1 MELFQG
7 NGQLDE
13 DVEDILYELGN
24 VGVGMVSTTIGSM
37 LGVRAEIGI
46 PVITKADMH
55 IVEQIDKK
63 QTEKIGIYLN
73 FANTLN
79 GAVLLLMDMQF
90 IHQIVE
96 VLLEQPVAEQKLLTD
111 EESASAI
118 AEFANIIVAS
128 YMNAMESYT
137 GIRIFVTPVSV
148 KLGYADELVEDALQN
163 LNLCCNEAICVNTG
177 LSTIDANGGG
187 LSDVGHF
194 IMMPDDA
201 SVQKIMEAISI

>member
-128 YMNAMESYT
+128 YMNAMGSYT

-163 LNLCCNEAICVNTG
+163 LNLCCNEAICVNTDFLQLMQMAG
-177 LSTIDANGGG
+177 DLAMSGI
-187 LSDVGHF
+187 LL
-194 IMMPDDA
+194 
-201 SVQKIMEAISI
+201 

>member
-1 MELFQG
+1 
-7 NGQLDE
+7 
-13 DVEDILYELGN
+13 
-24 VGVGMVSTTIGSM
+24 MVSTTIGSM

-128 YMNAMESYT
+128 YMNAMGSYT
-137 GIRIFVTPVSV
+137 GMTPVSV

-194 IMMPDDA
+194 IMMPDDV

>member
-1 MELFQG
+1 MEDLILIVDDARFARRIETKALQDAG
-7 NGQLDE
+7 FE
-13 DVEDILYELGN
+13 HIVEAKTAKEALQI
-24 VGVGMVSTTIGSM
+24 
-37 LGVRAEIGI
+37 
-46 PVITKADMH
+46 KADMH

-128 YMNAMESYT
+128 YMNAMGSYT

-148 KLGYADELVEDALQN
+148 KLGYADELVKDALQN

-177 LSTIDANGGG
+177 LSTIDANGEG

-194 IMMPDDA
+194 IMMPDDT

>member
-1 MELFQG
+1 MKLFQG

-46 PVITKADMH
+46 PVITKA
-55 IVEQIDKK
+55 
-63 QTEKIGIYLN
+63 EKIGIYLN

-128 YMNAMESYT
+128 YMNAMGSYT

-194 IMMPDDA
+194 IMMPDDE

>member
-79 GAVLLLMDMQF
+79 GAVLLLIDMHF
-90 IHQIVE
+90 IHQIV
-96 VLLEQPVAEQKLLTD
+96 
-111 EESASAI
+111 
-118 AEFANIIVAS
+118 
-128 YMNAMESYT
+128 
-137 GIRIFVTPVSV
+137 
-148 KLGYADELVEDALQN
+148 
-163 LNLCCNEAICVNTG
+163 
-177 LSTIDANGGG
+177 
-187 LSDVGHF
+187 
-194 IMMPDDA
+194 
-201 SVQKIMEAISI
+201 

>member
-118 AEFANIIVAS
+118 AEICQHYCGVLHECNGKLYGNPYFCD
-128 YMNAMESYT
+128 T
-137 GIRIFVTPVSV
+137 GKCKI
-148 KLGYADELVEDALQN
+148 G
-163 LNLCCNEAICVNTG
+163 LCG
-177 LSTIDANGGG
+177 
-187 LSDVGHF
+187 
-194 IMMPDDA
+194 
-201 SVQKIMEAISI
+201 

>member
-79 GAVLLLMDMQF
+79 GAVLLL
-90 IHQIVE
+90 IVE

-128 YMNAMESYT
+128 YMNAMGSYT
-137 GIRIFVTPVSV
+137 GICIFVTPVSV

>member
-1 MELFQG
+1 MELFQR

-79 GAVLLLMDMQF
+79 GAVLLLR
-90 IHQIVE
+90 ICSSHQIVE

-128 YMNAMESYT
+128 YMNAMGSYT

-148 KLGYADELVEDALQN
+148 KLGYADELVKDALQN

-194 IMMPDDA
+194 IMMPDDT

>member
-1 MELFQG
+1 MELFQR

-79 GAVLLLMDMQF
+79 GAVLLLSRNCSQMRKV
-90 IHQIVE
+90 HQ
-96 VLLEQPVAEQKLLTD
+96 P
-111 EESASAI
+111 
-118 AEFANIIVAS
+118 
-128 YMNAMESYT
+128 
-137 GIRIFVTPVSV
+137 
-148 KLGYADELVEDALQN
+148 LQN
-163 LNLCCNEAICVNTG
+163 LPTLLWRLT
-177 LSTIDANGGG
+177 
-187 LSDVGHF
+187 
-194 IMMPDDA
+194 
-201 SVQKIMEAISI
+201 

>member
-79 GAVLLLMDMQF
+79 GAVLID
-90 IHQIVE
+90 
-96 VLLEQPVAEQKLLTD
+96 
-111 EESASAI
+111 
-118 AEFANIIVAS
+118 
-128 YMNAMESYT
+128 
-137 GIRIFVTPVSV
+137 
-148 KLGYADELVEDALQN
+148 GYAVHSSDCGNTAGTA
-163 LNLCCNEAICVNTG
+163 CSRAEA
-177 LSTIDANGGG
+177 A
-187 LSDVGHF
+187 HR
-194 IMMPDDA
+194 
-201 SVQKIMEAISI
+201 

>member
-37 LGVRAEIGI
+37 LGVRSEIGI

-96 VLLEQPVAEQKLLTD
+96 ILLEQPVAEQKLLTD

-128 YMNAMESYT
+128 YMNAYFCDT
-137 GIRIFVTPVSV
+137 GQCKI
-148 KLGYADELVEDALQN
+148 G
-163 LNLCCNEAICVNTG
+163 LCG
-177 LSTIDANGGG
+177 
-187 LSDVGHF
+187 
-194 IMMPDDA
+194 
-201 SVQKIMEAISI
+201 

>member
-1 MELFQG
+1 
-7 NGQLDE
+7 
-13 DVEDILYELGN
+13 
-24 VGVGMVSTTIGSM
+24 MVSTTIGSM

-90 IHQIVE
+90 M
-96 VLLEQPVAEQKLLTD
+96 LEQPVAEQKLLTD

-128 YMNAMESYT
+128 YMNAMGSYT

-194 IMMPDDA
+194 IMMPDDV

>member
-128 YMNAMESYT
+128 YMNAMGSYT
-137 GIRIFVTPVSV
+137 GIRIFVTPVR
-148 KLGYADELVEDALQN
+148 DTLQN

>member
-1 MELFQG
+1 
-7 NGQLDE
+7 
-13 DVEDILYELGN
+13 
-24 VGVGMVSTTIGSM
+24 
-37 LGVRAEIGI
+37 
-46 PVITKADMH
+46 MH

-118 AEFANIIVAS
+118 AEFARH
-128 YMNAMESYT
+128 T
-137 GIRIFVTPVSV
+137 
-148 KLGYADELVEDALQN
+148 LHD
-163 LNLCCNEAICVNTG
+163 
-177 LSTIDANGGG
+177 STY
-187 LSDVGHF
+187 L
-194 IMMPDDA
+194 
-201 SVQKIMEAISI
+201 

>member
-79 GAVLLLMDMQF
+79 GAVLLLMAVHSSDCGSTAGTACSR
-90 IHQIVE
+90 
-96 VLLEQPVAEQKLLTD
+96 AE
-111 EESASAI
+111 AAH
-118 AEFANIIVAS
+118 
-128 YMNAMESYT
+128 
-137 GIRIFVTPVSV
+137 G
-148 KLGYADELVEDALQN
+148 
-163 LNLCCNEAICVNTG
+163 
-177 LSTIDANGGG
+177 
-187 LSDVGHF
+187 
-194 IMMPDDA
+194 
-201 SVQKIMEAISI
+201 